1 MSIKVFIA
9 ALMLFVLGLWMI
21 ITSPAQA
28 DHIQPPVL
36 PGLCGLDVSICPTPV
51 ILKAKER
58 RIVTYRLDEGTAIY
72 PGFRQQARRVA
83 DAWAEAI
90 KVEARELTEGTPD
103 IWLTF
108 PADAEFLRIC
118 GDGAAGCIQYWADPV
133 MVYFRRA
140 LLYNSETGW
149 LTPLS
154 HEGITGGH
162 ALGLHERYDDRNFRC
177 IPNPTPPTVMSCG
190 SGIWIPQ
197 AFDVEWVCYVL
208 ATSWCGQPVS
218 PAPYQD
224 CTTYPNWE
232 GTVSC
237 FWPEYDA
244 WLWLIIDAQG
254 REQLWEFSPTNPRW
268 RCTRGCP
275 T

>member
-1 MSIKVFIA
+1 MRRLAVV
-9 ALMLFVLGLWMI
+9 LFVLGLWLI
-21 ITSPAQA
+21 ITAPAQA
-28 DHIQPPVL
+28 DHIHPPVL

-58 RIVTYRLDEGTAIY
+58 RAVTYRLDEGTANY
-72 PGFRQQARRVA
+72 PGFRQQAHRVA
-83 DAWAEAI
+83 DAWVEAI
-90 KVEARELTEGTPD
+90 KVEAREITDGVPD

-108 PADAEFLRIC
+108 PADADFLRIC

-149 LTPLS
+149 LTALS
-154 HEGITGGH
+154 HEGINGGH

-177 IPNPTPPTVMSCG
+177 ISNPEPPTVMSCG
-190 SGIWIPQ
+190 PGP
-197 AFDVEWVCYVL
+197 
-208 ATSWCGQPVS
+208 

-224 CTTYPNWE
+224 CTPYPGWE
-232 GTVSC
+232 GTSSC

-254 REQLWEFSPTNPRW
+254 REQLWEWSPTNPRW
-268 RCTRGCP
+268 RCTRGRP